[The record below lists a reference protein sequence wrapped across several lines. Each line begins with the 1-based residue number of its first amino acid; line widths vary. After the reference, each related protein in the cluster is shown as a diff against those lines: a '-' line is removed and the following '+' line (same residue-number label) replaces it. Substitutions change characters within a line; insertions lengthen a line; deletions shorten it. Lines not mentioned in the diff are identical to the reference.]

1 MINKLDLKVDRLNVN
16 SSAAIFNS
24 MISGSLAPR
33 LGASSDCGCRRR
45 SAVASIQGVSRLE
58 DITAGGDFL
67 GLCDQKVH
75 INMCPIL
82 DRYGVMTA

>member
-33 LGASSDCGCRRR
+33 LGASSDCGFRRRR
-45 SAVASIQGVSRLE
+45 SVANIQGVSRLE
-58 DITAGGDFL
+58 EVIS
-67 GLCDQKVH
+67 
-75 INMCPIL
+75 
-82 DRYGVMTA
+82 